1 LKKRSGRRERLADRR
16 RRAGSRTEVIGVAR
30 RLRFFPRFVNRS
42 FVTTLSVVT
51 VNGYAMS
58 GTVVLAREELAAFGA
73 FDCVETRASAER
85 KMIFESFHSYS
96 HSRIP

>member
-1 LKKRSGRRERLADRR
+1 
-16 RRAGSRTEVIGVAR
+16 VIRVAR
-30 RLRFFPRFVNRS
+30 RFRFFPRLVNWS

-58 GTVVLAREELAAFGA
+58 GTVVLAREEFAAFGA
-73 FDCVETRASAER
+73 FDCVKTMESAER